1 MKKIILFVLA
11 FIVTAF
17 VSPIVRYYLIGILR
31 FLAAPAWLIAVLV
44 PVLTWLIGFVLL
56 LLLFFK
62 PLVLQDYL
70 KEQEFVAVEPDEFS
84 QLDVK
89 SLQHYT
95 NALESAGFAKLIDF
109 TMVYSKHKPG
119 FARLFFH
126 PQHYCWVEVNQMF
139 LLGRLMPVAATII
152 STLEPDWSLS
162 TTDRKTSGFLL
173 GLIYLL
179 SHPRS
184 LWINQPSV
192 TLSKL
197 LERHL
202 QRLRQ
207 IANTLTLEVTELS
220 DASPDAYFDFQRR
233 ERIKRKQ
240 TLQRKN
246 MIVGIAEV
254 LISAV
259 NPKREWMGDY
269 QKAVT
274 TKRQ

>member
-17 VSPIVRYYLIGILR
+17 VSPIVRYYLIGIFR
-31 FLAAPAWLIAVLV
+31 ILAVPVWLIAVLV
-44 PVLTWLIGFVLL
+44 PVVTWFIVFLLL

-62 PLVLQDYL
+62 PLMLQAYL
-70 KEQEFVAVEPDEFS
+70 KEQEFIAVEPDEFS
-84 QLDVK
+84 QLNVN
-89 SLQHYT
+89 SLERYT
-95 NALESAGFAKLIDF
+95 KALESAGLVKLIDF
-109 TMVYSKHKPG
+109 TMVSDQEKPG

-126 PQHYCWVEVNQMF
+126 PRHYCWVEVNQMF
-139 LLGRLMPVAATII
+139 LSGKLMPVTATII

-162 TTDRKTSGFLL
+162 TTDRKMSGFLL
-173 GLIYLL
+173 GLTYLL
-179 SHPRS
+179 NHPRS

-192 TLSKL
+192 TPSKL
-197 LERHL
+197 LQIHL

-220 DASPDAYFDFQRR
+220 DASPDAYFDLQRR

-240 TLQRKN
+240 ALQRKN
-246 MIVGIAEV
+246 IIVGIAEV

-269 QKAVT
+269 QKAVA

>member
-1 MKKIILFVLA
+1 MKKILLFVLA

-17 VSPIVRYYLIGILR
+17 VSPIIRYYLIGILR
-31 FLAAPAWLIAVLV
+31 FLAAPAWLIDVLV
-44 PVLTWLIGFVLL
+44 PVVTWLIGFVVLM
-56 LLLFFK
+56 LLFFK
-62 PLVLQDYL
+62 PLMLQDYL
-70 KEQEFVAVEPDEFS
+70 KKQEFVAVEPDEFP

-89 SLQHYT
+89 SLQQYT
-95 NALESAGFAKLIDF
+95 NALESAGFAKFIDF
-109 TMVYSKHKPG
+109 TVISGKQKSG

-126 PQHYCWVEVNQMF
+126 PKHYCWAEVNQIV
-139 LLGRLMPVAATII
+139 LSGRLMPVAVTII

-179 SHPRS
+179 GHPRS

-192 TLSKL
+192 TPSKL
-197 LERHL
+197 LQIHL

-220 DASPDAYFDFQRR
+220 DASPDAYFDFKRR

-240 TLQRKN
+240 ALQRKN
-246 MIVGIAEV
+246 MIFGIAEV
-254 LISAV
+254 LLFAM
-259 NPKREWMGDY
+259 NPKQEWMGEYRD
-269 QKAVT
+269 AVA
-274 TKRQ
+274 TKMR

>member
-44 PVLTWLIGFVLL
+44 PVLTWLIDFVLL
-56 LLLFFK
+56 LLLFLK
-62 PLVLQDYL
+62 PLLLQDYL

-95 NALESAGFAKLIDF
+95 NALESAGFAKFIDF
-109 TMVYSKHKPG
+109 TMVYSKQKPG

-126 PQHYCWVEVNQMF
+126 PQHYCWAEINQTF
-139 LLGRLMPVAATII
+139 LSGRLMPVAATII

-179 SHPRS
+179 GHPRS

-192 TLSKL
+192 TPSKL
-197 LERHL
+197 LQIHL

-240 TLQRKN
+240 ALQRKN

-269 QKAVT
+269 QKAVA